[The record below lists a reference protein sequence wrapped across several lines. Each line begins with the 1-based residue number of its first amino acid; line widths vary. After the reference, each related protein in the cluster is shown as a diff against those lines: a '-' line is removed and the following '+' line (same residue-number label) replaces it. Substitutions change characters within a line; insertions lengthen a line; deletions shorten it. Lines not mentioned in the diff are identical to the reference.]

1 LIRQI
6 DEPEPS
12 YAQLKAMSDSSQ
24 YRPVLILGAAPRISL
39 AIARSLHQRGIPV
52 DIASFQP
59 EEPAVHSRAMR
70 QFHRL
75 PPRHQN
81 PSAFHTALLSLI
93 RSQQYDLILPASDP
107 ALAAL
112 AETYDDLS
120 PLLHLGCPVP
130 GTVERVLNKSLTLG
144 IARRCGIR
152 VPMSWTIS
160 TAADLESI
168 TPQLRFPVVV
178 KPETK
183 GACAATRVFY
193 FSSPAELSS
202 ALRVNNWGRLL
213 VQEYCPGVGV
223 GIEILIHNGECVAK
237 FQHRRLKEAPATG
250 GVAVVAVSEEV
261 DLELFQSSM
270 TLLRALEWEGV
281 AMVEF
286 RVDHETASA
295 VLMEVNGRFWG
306 SLSLPIMAG
315 VDFPLYYWQLIHGE
329 RPAVPPQY
337 KVGMRWRWSP
347 GCLERMQSVL
357 THRPDTI
364 GSPAH
369 SRLQELLST
378 AADFSPFT
386 KEALWSWADPL
397 PFFAELA
404 HTVSTFAAAAFK
416 AVSRRL
422 FAQRANSYAETLSRL
437 TPQAR
442 ATYNKLRMQSALH
455 LARDGRT
462 SAGTAKSFLFVCY
475 GNLMRSPMAEAMLKH
490 VLAERGLNGI
500 VVRSAGVHAVSGRE
514 AHAWALTVS
523 RELQIP
529 LDQHRA
535 QPLTPQLVSS
545 SDAIFVMDFEN
556 LAELETLYPN
566 ARAKTFL
573 LSSYAD
579 GKQRGREI
587 ADPYFES
594 IEGTRRCYAL
604 LRTCID
610 HLADEIA
617 ASRPE
622 PSRRP

>member
-1 LIRQI
+1 
-6 DEPEPS
+6 
-12 YAQLKAMSDSSQ
+12 
-24 YRPVLILGAAPRISL
+24 
-39 AIARSLHQRGIPV
+39 
-52 DIASFQP
+52 
-59 EEPAVHSRAMR
+59 VHN
-70 QFHRL
+70 FHRL
-75 PPRHQN
+75 PLRSEN
-81 PSAFHTALLSLI
+81 PSAFTAALLALV
-93 RSQQYDLILPASDP
+93 RSQQYDLILPASDS

-112 AETYDDLS
+112 AESYGDLS
-120 PLLHLGCPVP
+120 RLLHVGCPAP
-130 GTVERVLNKSLTLG
+130 HAVERVLYKSLTLG
-144 IARRCGIR
+144 VARRCGIR
-152 VPMSWTIS
+152 APMSWTIS

-183 GACAATRVFY
+183 VDGQATRVFY

-202 ALRVNNWGRLL
+202 ALRINNWGRLL

-223 GIEILIHNGECVAK
+223 GVEILIHNGECFAK

-250 GVAVVAVSEEV
+250 GVAVVAVSEEI
-261 DLELFQSSM
+261 DPQLFESSM

-286 RVDHETASA
+286 RVDRETGST

-306 SLSLPIMAG
+306 SVSLPIMAG

-347 GCLERMQSVL
+347 GCFE
-357 THRPDTI
+357 
-364 GSPAH
+364 
-369 SRLQELLST
+369 RLQGILFRRSDALAIQHSKLKELVSA

-386 KEALWSWADPL
+386 NEALWSWADPL

-404 HTVSTFAAAAFK
+404 HTVSTFAAAIFR

-422 FAQRANSYAETLSRL
+422 FPQRANSYAETLSRL

-455 LARDGRT
+455 LAGRDGRT
-462 SAGTAKSFLFVCY
+462 SASTAKSFLFVCY

-490 VLAERGLNGI
+490 VLTERGLNGI

-529 LDQHRA
+529 LEQHRA
-535 QPLTPQLVSS
+535 QPLTQQLVSS

-573 LSSYAD
+573 LSTYAD

-604 LRTCID
+604 LRNCID

>member
-1 LIRQI
+1 
-6 DEPEPS
+6 
-12 YAQLKAMSDSSQ
+12 MSNSSQ
-24 YRPVLILGAAPRISL
+24 HRPVLLLGAAPRISL
-39 AIARSLHQRGIPV
+39 AIARSLHRRGIPV
-52 DIASFQP
+52 DIVSLQS
-59 EEPAVHSRAMR
+59 EEPAIHSRAIR
-70 QFHRL
+70 SFHRL
-75 PPRHQN
+75 PPRSEN
-81 PSAFHTALLSLI
+81 PSAFTAALLALV
-93 RSQQYDLILPASDP
+93 RSQQCDLILPASDP

-112 AETYDDLS
+112 ANSYDDLS
-120 PLLHLGCPVP
+120 RLLHVGCPAP
-130 GTVERVLNKSLTLG
+130 HTVERVLNKSLTLG
-144 IARRCGIR
+144 VARRCGIR

-160 TAADLESI
+160 TAADLQSI

-178 KPETK
+178 KPESK
-183 GACAATRVFY
+183 GDGAATRVFY

-202 ALRVNNWGRLL
+202 ALRINNWGSLL

-223 GIEILIHNGECVAK
+223 GVEILIHSGECIAR

-250 GVAVVAVSEEV
+250 GVAVVALSEEI
-261 DLELFQSSM
+261 DPQLFESSM
-270 TLLRALEWEGV
+270 ALLRALEWEGV

-286 RVDHETASA
+286 RVDRETGSA

-306 SLSLPIMAG
+306 SISLPIMAG
-315 VDFPLYYWQLIHGE
+315 VDFPLYNWQLIHGE
-329 RPAVPPQY
+329 RPTAPSQY
-337 KVGMRWRWSP
+337 KVGLRWRWSP
-347 GCLERMQSVL
+347 GCFERMQSVFSRGPDAIGPA
-357 THRPDTI
+357 RP
-364 GSPAH
+364 H
-369 SRLQELLST
+369 LQELLST
-378 AADFSPFT
+378 VGDLSPFT
-386 KEALWSWADPL
+386 KEALWSWSDPL

-404 HTVSTFAAAAFK
+404 HTVSRLVAAVFRAL
-416 AVSRRL
+416 SRRL
-422 FAQRANSYAETLSRL
+422 FPRRANSHAETLSRL

-455 LARDGRT
+455 LAGGDGRT
-462 SAGTAKSFLFVCY
+462 SASTAKSFLFVCY

-500 VVRSAGVHAVSGRE
+500 VVRSAGVRAVSGRE
-514 AHAWALTVS
+514 AHPWALTVS

-535 QPLTPQLVSS
+535 QPLTTQLVSA

-573 LSSYAD
+573 LSAYAG

-587 ADPYFES
+587 ADPYFEN

-610 HLADEIA
+610 HLADAIA

>member
-1 LIRQI
+1 MNN
-6 DEPEPS
+6 S
-12 YAQLKAMSDSSQ
+12 SDI
-24 YRPVLILGAAPRISL
+24 RPVLVLGAAPRISL
-39 AIARSLHQRGIPV
+39 AIARSLHRRGIPV
-52 DIASFQP
+52 DIASLQP
-59 EEPAVHSRAMR
+59 EEPAVRSRAMR
-70 QFHRL
+70 SFHRL
-75 PPRHQN
+75 PSRSEN
-81 PSAFHTALLSLI
+81 PSAFTAALLALV
-93 RSQQYDLILPASDP
+93 RNQQYDLILPASDP

-112 AETYDDLS
+112 AESHDDLS
-120 PLLHLGCPVP
+120 RLLHVGCPAP
-130 GTVERVLNKSLTLG
+130 HTVERVLNKSLTLG
-144 IARRCGIR
+144 VARRCGIR

-160 TAADLESI
+160 TGADLESI

-183 GACAATRVFY
+183 GAGAVTRVLY

-202 ALRVNNWGRLL
+202 ALRINNWGSLL

-223 GIEILIHNGECVAK
+223 GVEILIHSGECVAR
-237 FQHRRLKEAPATG
+237 FQHRRLKEAPAPG
-250 GVAVVAVSEEV
+250 GVAVVAVSEEI
-261 DLELFQSSM
+261 DSELFQSSM

-286 RVDHETASA
+286 RVDHETGSA
-295 VLMEVNGRFWG
+295 VLLEVNGRFWG
-306 SLSLPIMAG
+306 SVSLPIMAG

-347 GCLERMQSVL
+347 GCLERMQS
-357 THRPDTI
+357 I
-364 GSPAH
+364 F
-369 SRLQELLST
+369 SRRTEMSGIQLSKLSELASA

-386 KEALWSWADPL
+386 KEALWSWSDPL

-404 HTVSTFAAAAFK
+404 HTVSRFTAAVFK
-416 AVSRRL
+416 ALSRRL
-422 FAQRANSYAETLSRL
+422 FPQRANSYAETLSRL

-442 ATYNKLRMQSALH
+442 ATYNRLRMQSALH
-455 LARDGRT
+455 LAGRDGRT
-462 SAGTAKSFLFVCY
+462 SASAARSFLFVCY

-490 VLAERGLNGI
+490 VLAERGVNGI
-500 VVRSAGVHAVSGRE
+500 AVRSAGVHAVSGRE
-514 AHAWALTVS
+514 AHPWALTVS
-523 RELQIP
+523 RELHIP

-566 ARAKTFL
+566 ARAKTSL
-573 LSSYAD
+573 LSAYAD

-587 ADPYFES
+587 ADPYFEN